1 MRNLNQAIGEN
12 NRTDLVSSIINRL
25 QGNHRTGM
33 CECPTHFD
41 ETPSLHVTVGYKHPV
56 VLKCFGGCSQ
66 EVLVGWAKCEG
77 LWYTT
82 EQEQAW
88 ERKQVEREAKYK
100 TDQKD
105 YQRFKKAYAIL
116 RAGYDKIIP
125 PTAYLKGRGINIVPD
140 TATLLSA
147 KDLERFTGKRF
158 PAMVVPVIKESRL
171 VGAQVTLLTKDGTG
185 KLATDK
191 PKLSYGPIAGGYVP
205 LADIDPKQQLL
216 VGEGIENVLSAMQIT
231 GLPGIATLGAA
242 NMAHVEVP
250 VCSEVIIVADNDDP
264 GYEAAKALSRRLVN
278 EGRKVRSCLPGV

>member
-1 MRNLNQAIGEN
+1 MG
-12 NRTDLVSSIINRL
+12 T
-25 QGNHRTGM
+25 
-33 CECPTHFD
+33 
-41 ETPSLHVTVGYKHPV
+41 ETSRAGSEIQNGP
-56 VLKCFGGCSQ
+56 
-66 EVLVGWAKCEG
+66 EG
-77 LWYTT
+77 L
-82 EQEQAW
+82 
-88 ERKQVEREAKYK
+88 
-100 TDQKD
+100 
-105 YQRFKKAYAIL
+105 QRFKKAYAIL
-116 RAGYDKIIP
+116 RVGYDKIIP

-147 KDLERFTGKRF
+147 KDSERFTGKRF

-231 GLPGIATLGAA
+231 GLPALPRWRSDL
-242 NMAHVEVP
+242 AHVEVP

-264 GYEAAKALSRRLVN
+264 GYEAAKVLSRRLVN
-278 EGRKVRSCLPGV
+278 EGRKVRVRLPGD